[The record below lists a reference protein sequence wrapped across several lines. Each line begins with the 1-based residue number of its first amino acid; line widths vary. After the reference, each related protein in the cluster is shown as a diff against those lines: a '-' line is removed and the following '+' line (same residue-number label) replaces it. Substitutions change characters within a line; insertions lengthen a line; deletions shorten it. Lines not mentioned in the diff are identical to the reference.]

1 VVYIR
6 EHGGSKYIWTSQRES
21 GLFTIEEFRN
31 RYRSVMKKIPGITYY
46 PPHCCRHTYITN
58 LQANHVPMEL
68 ISQLAGHED
77 VSTTLGYT
85 HISLDTLKEA
95 VESLNES
102 DTAEAGV
109 ENA

>member
-1 VVYIR
+1 
-6 EHGGSKYIWTSQRES
+6 
-21 GLFTIEEFRN
+21 
-31 RYRSVMKKIPGITYY
+31 MKKIPGITYY